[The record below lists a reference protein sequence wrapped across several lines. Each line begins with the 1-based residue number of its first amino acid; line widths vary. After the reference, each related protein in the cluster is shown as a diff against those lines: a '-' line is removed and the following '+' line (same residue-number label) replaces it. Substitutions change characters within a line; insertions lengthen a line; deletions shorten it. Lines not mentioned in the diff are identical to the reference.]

1 MSDIALHT
9 FTSHVAGKNAI
20 VKVYEDRVEW
30 ESPGSVRK
38 GLAVATMGL
47 TAVAP
52 GLRKGAGAEMMPIKA
67 ITSVTTKK
75 GLRNTK
81 LVVVA
86 AGNTIEANISHDEAA
101 AVKATIL
108 RLMAG

>member
-1 MSDIALHT
+1 
-9 FTSHVAGKNAI
+9 
-20 VKVYEDRVEW
+20 
-30 ESPGSVRK
+30 
-38 GLAVATMGL
+38 
-47 TAVAP
+47 
-52 GLRKGAGAEMMPIKA
+52 MMPIRA